1 LLQSGRNLFV
11 ADNSV
16 GNIYQGS
23 VYKYKPDGSRVT
35 IAVLNPGDRPADL
48 ALDSMGNLYMAELG
62 GNIYRYNLRGDFFWR
77 SLAKRLMRVRHS
89 LRCDIRQVD
98 ARGLRVC
105 AILRTHRSLAPQF
118 CAAAVPA
125 RNSINK
131 NRANR
136 NAFPHPRLYV
146 NATHYAWKQNDE
158 VNLYNGKR
166 AGDEWL
172 KAVVENAGATVLC
185 PKIPEQFK
193 DLNDWTRAGAT
204 SDDLRDAMVEAEQAA
219 AVEAQEQADK
229 LALLLNSICAFL
241 SRYVVFQM
249 PQQAQVLALWIVH
262 CWVLGAFDYT
272 PYLHVRSPEKQC
284 GKSRLLDC
292 LVLLVLKAW
301 LAILPSEAVLFR
313 KIEKDGPTLL
323 LDEVDGIFSDNG
335 KDEKRE
341 ALRSLLNAGFER
353 VGTSSALCWSGHKS
367 GSKELRGIFDQR

>member
-1 LLQSGRNLFV
+1 VSVF
-11 ADNSV
+11 NS
-16 GNIYQGS
+16 
-23 VYKYKPDGSRVT
+23 
-35 IAVLNPGDRPADL
+35 
-48 ALDSMGNLYMAELG
+48 
-62 GNIYRYNLRGDFFWR
+62 
-77 SLAKRLMRVRHS
+77 HS
-89 LRCDIRQVD
+89 S
-98 ARGLRVC
+98 
-105 AILRTHRSLAPQF
+105 AIL
-118 CAAAVPA
+118 
-125 RNSINK
+125 
-131 NRANR
+131 
-136 NAFPHPRLYV
+136 NADQ
-146 NATHYAWKQNDE
+146 T

-193 DLNDWTRAGAT
+193 DLKDWTRAGAT

-249 PQQAQVLALWIVH
+249 PQQAQVLALWVVH

-272 PYLHVRSPEKQC
+272 PYLHVRNPEKQC

-353 VGTSSALCWSGHKS
+353 GAQVPRCVGQGANQEVKNFAVFLISDETPSFVETLWHKS
-367 GSKELRGIFDQR
+367 GQT